1 MFSDYVVLITGASS
15 GIGLGIAREFVKAG
29 ATVVGTDLNGDR
41 LAAASEELGDK
52 FIPKVSDV
60 RQESQI
66 VELSA
71 YVDETFQRLDVLV
84 NNAGVI
90 KVVGPEEMTEED
102 FYNEYDVTVKG
113 PMLMV
118 KHFAA
123 LLRKSTNPSIANIS
137 SSAVNNEAP
146 LNGLYGSAKSA
157 QEKYARHMVRDLP
170 GIRSNTILP
179 GWILTRM
186 TAQLGLKKEDDEWW
200 VEQVQPHVPC
210 GRVGK
215 PEDVANLVLFL
226 SSEKATYINGAS
238 IVIDGGYTIA
248 AIATAAGPA
257 GYDAKQPG

>member
-1 MFSDYVVLITGASS
+1 MFSDYVVLVTGASS
-15 GIGLGIAREFVKAG
+15 GIGLGIAREFVEAG
-29 ATVVGTDLNGDR
+29 ATVVGTDLDGDR
-41 LAAASEELGDK
+41 LAAAREKLGDK
-52 FIPKVSDV
+52 FIARVSDV

-66 VELSA
+66 VDLSE
-71 YVDETFQRLDVLV
+71 YVAETFQRLDVLV

-113 PMLMV
+113 PMLMI

-170 GIRSNTILP
+170 RIRSNTILP
-179 GWILTRM
+179 GWILTGM

-200 VEQVQPHVPC
+200 VEQVRPHVPC

-226 SSEKATYINGAS
+226 SSEKASYINGAS

-257 GYDAKQPG
+257 GHDAEQPG

>member
-1 MFSDYVVLITGASS
+1 M
-15 GIGLGIAREFVKAG
+15 
-29 ATVVGTDLNGDR
+29 
-41 LAAASEELGDK
+41 
-52 FIPKVSDV
+52 
-60 RQESQI
+60 
-66 VELSA
+66 
-71 YVDETFQRLDVLV
+71 

-90 KVVGPEEMTEED
+90 KVVGPEQMTEQD

-123 LLRKSTNPSIANIS
+123 LLRKSANPSIANIS

-157 QEKYARHMVRDLP
+157 QEKYARHTVRDLP
-170 GIRSNTILP
+170 GIRSNIILP

-186 TAQLGLKKEDDEWW
+186 TAQLGLKQEDDEWW
-200 VEQVQPHVPC
+200 AEQVQPYVPC

-226 SSEKATYINGAS
+226 SSEKASYINGAS
-238 IVIDGGYTIA
+238 IVIDGGYTIV

-257 GYDAKQPG
+257 GEDAEPPV